1 MSTLTIQLPESL
13 KKHIEALAAKEGYSV
28 SQFLA
33 SAAGEKLAVVLTMD
47 YLRREADA
55 GRREDFE
62 KYLAAVPTVAP
73 PENDRV
79 EWYDMSQIAS
89 TRQTEKS
96 AWLSIPNASP
106 LSVSRRSNDGLRL
119 ITPTPRH

>member
-33 SAAGEKLAVVLTMD
+33 SAAGEKLAVMLTMD

-62 KYLAAVPTVAP
+62 RYLAAVPDALP
-73 PENDRV
+73 AESDRV
-79 EWYDMSQIAS
+79 E
-89 TRQTEKS
+89 
-96 AWLSIPNASP
+96 
-106 LSVSRRSNDGLRL
+106 
-119 ITPTPRH
+119 